1 MMKADEK
8 AKAGRM
14 AKGGRR
20 GLKENNLKFIFFC
33 VCGFCGGE
41 LNTYQ
46 VHPST
51 ISTFFV
57 NPIYESFQSL
67 QTRLTNLPTKGDL

>member
-20 GLKENNLKFIFFC
+20 GLKENNLKFNFFLC
-33 VCGFCGGE
+33 
-41 LNTYQ
+41 LW
-46 VHPST
+46 
-51 ISTFFV
+51 I
-57 NPIYESFQSL
+57 L
-67 QTRLTNLPTKGDL
+67 WR